1 MPNIPTQL
9 TLLVNGGVM
18 TLNLYD
24 LAVWVIVGVSAG
36 FLASRLILGRGLG
49 LVRELLVGVIGSVV
63 GNLAF
68 AFFHVSVVVA
78 GYPILSQIIVAF
90 FGALALVLVLRLV
103 GIGQRHRHDQHVHG
117 MRTDG
122 DYRDHREYRE
132 YRDDPDRPEGGG
144 WAPTRTWRRRQ
155 PWDPDAR

>member
-9 TLLVNGGVM
+9 TLFVNGGVV

-49 LVRELLVGVIGSVV
+49 LVRELLIGVIGSFV

-68 AFFHVSVVVA
+68 AFFHVTIAVA

-103 GIGQRHRHDQHVHG
+103 GIGQRQRHEEPVQMG
-117 MRTDG
+117 R
-122 DYRDHREYRE
+122 RDMDPRE
-132 YRDDPDRPEGGG
+132 YRDLEEPGEWPRG
-144 WAPTRTWRRRQ
+144 RRRRL